1 MNRNEDSGE
10 FLAAYEIEKTV
21 REEEYEFGKMTPENE
36 SKDGVVEYSKERKLN
51 SGKICQKFRAYREI
65 LL

>member
-1 MNRNEDSGE
+1 MKKKV

-36 SKDGVVEYSKERKLN
+36 SEDGVIEHPKEQELDSR
-51 SGKICQKFRAYREI
+51 KICQKF
-65 LL
+65 